1 MEIVADIVAGL
12 GLFFIGVR
20 SIGTHM
26 KQMTGARFRRWVA
39 WATGHHLSAA
49 LVGTA
54 AGIVTQSSN
63 AVTFISVSLVTS
75 GIITPARALPILA
88 WANVGTALLVFVA
101 TLDIHIAV
109 LFLLGVVG
117 FCYYF
122 GLNERERGRHLLGAL
137 YGVGMLFFGVWL
149 IKQGARPM
157 KDLESVRAFI
167 RVAAQS
173 QVLPFVAGL
182 LLTLV
187 IQSSST
193 MSAIAVTMAA
203 AGVLTL
209 DQTLM
214 IVLGSNVGSGLS
226 TFLLSGNLTGTG
238 RQLAFIQLAVKALGV
253 LILLPLLL
261 LAQAADARGSASVI
275 ARLGGSAAEQVAV
288 AFLIL
293 QVVSAVSAGMFSRV
307 LLTMAGRLFPPSLR
321 DVLSKP
327 HFIYEQALDEPETA
341 LDLVEQEQARVLVLL
356 PRLLDPLRAAEVDGT
371 PYQHQELLEACT
383 NVAGECAGFIDRL
396 MARAQS
402 HSALERVMSVR
413 ARNELLVH
421 MMEGCHD
428 FVDWLG
434 DDFPEPAARA
444 LRESLVEGLCTV
456 LLVLSDA
463 ADDGAHRGEHDYA
476 IALAL
481 TSDRASVMEGVR
493 AGFIGAERGLGP
505 DSQTRLLPAT
515 SVFERVIWLANRYA
529 IALDRQGASDQQ
541 VSQAAADRPLFP
553 VAAAPVSRVA

>member
-54 AGIVTQSSN
+54 AGVVTQSSN

-238 RQLAFIQLAVKALGV
+238 RQLAFIQLAVTALGV

>member
-1 MEIVADIVAGL
+1 LRECTPIVAQIKDPTLRDEYARQLAG
-12 GLFFIGVR
+12 
-20 SIGTHM
+20 
-26 KQMTGARFRRWVA
+26 WVG
-39 WATGHHLSAA
+39 WATGHHISAA
-49 LVGTA
+49 LVGTV

-75 GIITPARALPILA
+75 GMITPERALPVLA
-88 WANVGTALLVFVA
+88 WANVGTALLVFLA
-101 TLDIHIAV
+101 TLDIHVAV

-122 GLNERERGRHLLGAL
+122 GLNERERGRHLIGAL

-167 RVAAQS
+167 RFSAQS
-173 QVLPFVAGL
+173 QVLPFIAGL

-193 MSAIAVTMAA
+193 MSAIAVTMAV

-226 TFLLSGNLTGTG
+226 TFLLSGNLSGVG
-238 RQLAFIQLAVKALGV
+238 RQLAFVQFAIKSLGV
-253 LILLPLLL
+253 VLMLPVLL
-261 LAQAADARGSASVI
+261 LAQSAEARGGASVLT
-275 ARLGGSAAEQVAV
+275 RLGGTTGEQVAV

-293 QVVSAVSAGMFSRV
+293 QVVSALSAALLGRV
-307 LLTMAGRLFPPSLR
+307 LITIAGRLFPPSVG

-327 HFIYEQALDEPETA
+327 HFIYEQALDDPETA
-341 LDLVEQEQARVLVLL
+341 LDLVEKEQARVLGFL
-356 PRLLDPLRAAEVDGT
+356 PRLLDSLRLAEVDGT
-371 PYQHQELLEACT
+371 PFQHKELLAACR
-383 NVAGECAGFIDRL
+383 NVANECTGFIDRL
-396 MARAQS
+396 MSRTQS
-402 HSALERVMSVR
+402 HGALERVMSVR

-421 MMEGCHD
+421 MMDGCQD
-428 FVDWLG
+428 FVDWLE
-434 DDFPEPAARA
+434 DEFPEPAARA
-444 LRESLVEGLCTV
+444 LRASLVEGLCTV

-463 ADDGAHRGEHDYA
+463 VQDGDHDYA

-493 AGFIGAERGLGP
+493 ASFIGAEGGLGP
-505 DSQTRLLPAT
+505 ESQTRLLPAT

-529 IALDRQGASDQQ
+529 IALERQS
-541 VSQAAADRPLFP
+541 
-553 VAAAPVSRVA
+553 APAGERHAVGELATA

>member
-1 MEIVADIVAGL
+1 MEIVADIIAGL

-49 LVGTA
+49 LVGTT

-75 GIITPARALPILA
+75 GMITPERALPILA
-88 WANVGTALLVFVA
+88 WANVGTALLVFLA

-109 LFLLGVVG
+109 LLLLGVVG
-117 FCYYF
+117 FCQYF

-157 KDLESVRAFI
+157 KDLESVQAFI
-167 RVAAQS
+167 RIAAQS

-253 LILLPLLL
+253 VILLPLFL

-293 QVVSAVSAGMFSRV
+293 QVVSAVSAGVFSRV

-421 MMEGCHD
+421 LMEGCHD

-444 LRESLVEGLCTV
+444 LRESIVEGLCTV

-463 ADDGAHRGEHDYA
+463 AHDGAHRGEHDYA

-493 AGFIGAERGLGP
+493 AGFIGAERGLGS
-505 DSQTRLLPAT
+505 DSQARLLPAT

-541 VSQAAADRPLFP
+541 VSQAAADGPLFT
-553 VAAAPVSRVA
+553 VAAPVSRVA

>member
-26 KQMTGARFRRWVA
+26 KQMAGARFRRWVA
-39 WATGHHLSAA
+39 WATGHQISAA
-49 LVGTA
+49 LVGTT

-75 GIITPARALPILA
+75 GMITPERALPILA
-88 WANVGTALLVFVA
+88 WANVGTALLVFLA

-109 LFLLGVVG
+109 LFLLGAVG
-117 FCYYF
+117 FGYYF
-122 GLNERERGRHLLGAL
+122 GLNERERARHLIGAL
-137 YGVGMLFFGVWL
+137 FGVGMLFFGVWL

-167 RVAAQS
+167 RFSAQS
-173 QVLPFVAGL
+173 QALPFVAGL

-187 IQSSST
+187 IQSAST

-214 IVLGSNVGSGLS
+214 IVLGSNIGSGLS
-226 TFLLSGNLTGTG
+226 TLLLSGNLTGIG
-238 RQLAFIQLAVKALGV
+238 RQLAFVQLATKVLGV
-253 LILLPLLL
+253 VLLMPMLL
-261 LAQAADARGSASVI
+261 LAQAAEARGGVSVL
-275 ARLGGSAAEQVAV
+275 ARLGGNIAEQVAV

-293 QVVSAVSAGMFSRV
+293 QVVSAVSAGLLSRV
-307 LLTMAGRLFPPSLR
+307 LIALAGRLYPPSVR

-341 LDLVEQEQARVLVLL
+341 LDLVEQEQSRLLGFL
-356 PRLLDPLRAAEVDGT
+356 PRLLDPLRTAEVDGT
-371 PYQHQELLEACT
+371 PFQHKELLAACT
-383 NVAGECAGFIDRL
+383 NVASECAGFIDRL
-396 MARAQS
+396 MSRAQS
-402 HSALERVMSVR
+402 HGALERVMSVR

-421 MMEGCHD
+421 MMDGCHD
-428 FVDWLG
+428 FVGWLAE
-434 DDFPEPAARA
+434 DFPEPPARA

-463 ADDGAHRGEHDYA
+463 VQDGEHDYA

-481 TSDRASVMEGVR
+481 TSDRASVMEGIR

-505 DSQTRLLPAT
+505 ESQARLLSAT
-515 SVFERVIWLANRYA
+515 SVFERVIWLANRYV
-529 IALDRQGASDQQ
+529 IALDRQ
-541 VSQAAADRPLFP
+541 VSQPRPSLQLTRA
-553 VAAAPVSRVA
+553 V

>member
-26 KQMTGARFRRWVA
+26 KQMAGARFRRWVA
-39 WATGHHLSAA
+39 WATGHQISAA
-49 LVGTA
+49 LVGTT

-75 GIITPARALPILA
+75 GMITPERALPILA
-88 WANVGTALLVFVA
+88 WANVGTALLVFLA

-109 LFLLGVVG
+109 LFLLGAVG
-117 FCYYF
+117 FGYYF
-122 GLNERERGRHLLGAL
+122 GLNERERARHLIGAL
-137 YGVGMLFFGVWL
+137 FGVGMLFFGVWL

-167 RVAAQS
+167 RFSAQS
-173 QVLPFVAGL
+173 QALPFVAGL

-187 IQSSST
+187 IQSAST

-214 IVLGSNVGSGLS
+214 IVLGSNIGSGLS
-226 TFLLSGNLTGTG
+226 TLLLSGNLTGIG
-238 RQLAFIQLAVKALGV
+238 RQLAFVQLATKVLGV
-253 LILLPLLL
+253 VLLLPMLL
-261 LAQAADARGSASVI
+261 LAQAAEARGGVSVL
-275 ARLGGSAAEQVAV
+275 ARLGGNMAEQVAV

-293 QVVSAVSAGMFSRV
+293 QVVSAVSAGLLSRV
-307 LLTMAGRLFPPSLR
+307 LIALAGRLYPPSVR

-327 HFIYEQALDEPETA
+327 YFIYEQALDEPETA
-341 LDLVEQEQARVLVLL
+341 LDLVEQEQSRLLGFL
-356 PRLLDPLRAAEVDGT
+356 PRLLDPLRTAEVDGT
-371 PYQHQELLEACT
+371 PFQHKELLAACT
-383 NVAGECAGFIDRL
+383 NVASECAGFIDRL
-396 MARAQS
+396 MSRAQS
-402 HSALERVMSVR
+402 HGALERVMSVR

-421 MMEGCHD
+421 MMDGCHD
-428 FVDWLG
+428 FVGWLAE
-434 DDFPEPAARA
+434 DFPEPPARA

-463 ADDGAHRGEHDYA
+463 VQDGEHDYA

-481 TSDRASVMEGVR
+481 TSDRASVMEGIR

-505 DSQTRLLPAT
+505 ESQARLLSAT
-515 SVFERVIWLANRYA
+515 SVFERVIWLANRYV
-529 IALDRQGASDQQ
+529 IALDRQ
-541 VSQAAADRPLFP
+541 VSQPRPSLQLTRA
-553 VAAAPVSRVA
+553 V

>member
-238 RQLAFIQLAVKALGV
+238 RQLAFIQLAVTALGV

>member
-1 MEIVADIVAGL
+1 MEIVADIIAGL

-75 GIITPARALPILA
+75 GMIAPVRALPILA
-88 WANVGTALLVFVA
+88 WANVGTALLVFLA

-122 GLNERERGRHLLGAL
+122 GLNERERGRHLIGAL

-167 RVAAQS
+167 RFSAQS
-173 QVLPFVAGL
+173 QLLPFIAGL

-214 IVLGSNVGSGLS
+214 IVLGSNIGSGLS
-226 TFLLSGNLTGTG
+226 TFLLSGNLRGVG
-238 RQLAFIQLAVKALGV
+238 RQLAFVQFAIKSLGV
-253 LILLPLLL
+253 VLLLPVLL
-261 LAQAADARGSASVI
+261 LAQAAEARGGAPVLT
-275 ARLGGSAAEQVAV
+275 RLGGTTGEQVAV

-293 QVVSAVSAGMFSRV
+293 QVVSAVSAGLLSRV
-307 LLTMAGRLFPPSLR
+307 LMTIAGRLFPPSVG

-341 LDLVEQEQARVLVLL
+341 LDLVEREQGRLLAFL

-371 PYQHQELLEACT
+371 PYQHKELLAACT

-396 MARAQS
+396 MSRTQS
-402 HSALERVMSVR
+402 HHALERVMSVR

-421 MMEGCHD
+421 MMDGCHD
-428 FVDWLG
+428 FVDWLA
-434 DDFPEPAARA
+434 DEFPEPAARS

-463 ADDGAHRGEHDYA
+463 VQDGDHDYT

-529 IALDRQGASDQQ
+529 TALDRQGATAGGTHTAQSFA
-541 VSQAAADRPLFP
+541 SA
-553 VAAAPVSRVA
+553 

>member
-1 MEIVADIVAGL
+1 MEILADIVAGL

-20 SIGTHM
+20 SIGMHM
-26 KQMTGARFRRWVA
+26 KQMTGARFRRWIA
-39 WATGHHLSAA
+39 WATGHHVSAA

-75 GIITPARALPILA
+75 GMITLRRALPIVA
-88 WANVGTALLVFVA
+88 WANVGTALLVFLA

-109 LFLLGVVG
+109 LFLLGAVG
-117 FCYYF
+117 FCYHF
-122 GLNERERGRHLLGAL
+122 GLNERERGRHLIGAL

-149 IKQGARPM
+149 IKQGAQPM
-157 KDLESVRAFI
+157 KDLASVQAFI
-167 RVAAQS
+167 RFSAQS
-173 QVLPFVAGL
+173 QLLPFIAGL

-214 IVLGSNVGSGLS
+214 IVLGSNIGSGLS
-226 TFLLSGNLTGTG
+226 TLLLSGNLTGTG
-238 RQLAFIQLAVKALGV
+238 RQLAFVQLVIKSLGV
-253 LILLPLLL
+253 VLLLPVLL
-261 LAQAADARGSASVI
+261 LAQAADTRGGVSVL
-275 ARLGGSAAEQVAV
+275 ARLGSGMAEQVAV
-288 AFLIL
+288 AFLLL
-293 QVVSAVSAGMFSRV
+293 QVVSAVSAGLLSRV
-307 LLTMAGRLFPPSLR
+307 LITMAGRLFPPSVG

-341 LDLVEQEQARVLVLL
+341 LDLVEREQARLLAFL
-356 PRLLDPLRAAEVDGT
+356 PRLLDPLRADEVEGT
-371 PYQHQELLEACT
+371 PFQHTELLAACT
-383 NVAGECAGFIDRL
+383 NVAGDCTGFIDRL
-396 MARAQS
+396 MSRTPS
-402 HSALERVMSVR
+402 HGAMERVMSVR

-421 MMEGCHD
+421 MLDGCHD
-428 FVDWLG
+428 FVNWLG
-434 DDFPEPAARA
+434 DEFPEPSARA
-444 LRESLVEGLCTV
+444 LRTNLVEGLCTV

-463 ADDGAHRGEHDYA
+463 VQDGEHDYA

-505 DSQTRLLPAT
+505 ASQTRLLPAT

-529 IALDRQGASDQQ
+529 IALDRQGAL
-541 VSQAAADRPLFP
+541 AGARHP
-553 VAAAPVSRVA
+553 VGVLRATA

>member
-26 KQMTGARFRRWVA
+26 KQMAGARFRRWVA
-39 WATGHHLSAA
+39 WATGHQISAA
-49 LVGTA
+49 LVGTT

-75 GIITPARALPILA
+75 GMITPERALPILA
-88 WANVGTALLVFVA
+88 WANVGTALLVFLA

-109 LFLLGVVG
+109 LFLLGAVG
-117 FCYYF
+117 FGYYF
-122 GLNERERGRHLLGAL
+122 GLNERERARHLIGAL
-137 YGVGMLFFGVWL
+137 FGVGMLFFGVWL

-167 RVAAQS
+167 RFSAQS
-173 QVLPFVAGL
+173 QALPFVAGL

-187 IQSSST
+187 IQSAST

-214 IVLGSNVGSGLS
+214 IVLGSNIGSGLS
-226 TFLLSGNLTGTG
+226 TLLLSGNLTGIG
-238 RQLAFIQLAVKALGV
+238 RQLAFVQLATKVLGV
-253 LILLPLLL
+253 VLLLPMLL
-261 LAQAADARGSASVI
+261 LAQVAEARGGVSVL
-275 ARLGGSAAEQVAV
+275 ARLGSNMAEQVAV
-288 AFLIL
+288 VFLIL
-293 QVVSAVSAGMFSRV
+293 QVVSAVSAGLLSRV
-307 LLTMAGRLFPPSLR
+307 LIALAGRLYPPSVR

-341 LDLVEQEQARVLVLL
+341 LDLVEQEQARLLGFL
-356 PRLLDPLRAAEVDGT
+356 PRLLDPLRTAEVDGT
-371 PYQHQELLEACT
+371 PFQHKELLAACT
-383 NVAGECAGFIDRL
+383 NVASECAGFIDRL
-396 MARAQS
+396 MSRAQS
-402 HSALERVMSVR
+402 HGALERVMSVR

-421 MMEGCHD
+421 MMDGCHD
-428 FVDWLG
+428 FVGWLAE
-434 DDFPEPAARA
+434 DFPEPPARA

-463 ADDGAHRGEHDYA
+463 VQDGEHDYV

-481 TSDRASVMEGVR
+481 TSDRASVMEGIR

-505 DSQTRLLPAT
+505 ESQARLLSAT
-515 SVFERVIWLANRYA
+515 SVFERVIWLANRYV
-529 IALDRQGASDQQ
+529 IALDRQ
-541 VSQAAADRPLFP
+541 VSQPRPSLQL
-553 VAAAPVSRVA
+553 SRAV

>member
-26 KQMTGARFRRWVA
+26 KQMAGARFRRWVA
-39 WATGHHLSAA
+39 WATGHQISAA
-49 LVGTA
+49 LVGTT

-75 GIITPARALPILA
+75 GMITPERALPILA
-88 WANVGTALLVFVA
+88 WANVGTALLVFLA

-109 LFLLGVVG
+109 LFLLGAVG
-117 FCYYF
+117 FGYYF
-122 GLNERERGRHLLGAL
+122 GLNERERARHLIGAL
-137 YGVGMLFFGVWL
+137 FGVGMLFFGVWL

-167 RVAAQS
+167 RFSAQS
-173 QVLPFVAGL
+173 QALPFVAGL

-187 IQSSST
+187 IQSAST

-214 IVLGSNVGSGLS
+214 IVLGSNIGSGLS
-226 TFLLSGNLTGTG
+226 TLLLSGNLTGIG
-238 RQLAFIQLAVKALGV
+238 RQLAFVQLATKVLGV
-253 LILLPLLL
+253 VLLLPMLL
-261 LAQAADARGSASVI
+261 LAQAAEARGGVSAL
-275 ARLGGSAAEQVAV
+275 ARLGGNIAEQVAV

-293 QVVSAVSAGMFSRV
+293 QVVSAVSAGLLSRV
-307 LLTMAGRLFPPSLR
+307 LIALAGRLYPPSVR

-327 HFIYEQALDEPETA
+327 YFIYEQALDEPETA
-341 LDLVEQEQARVLVLL
+341 LDLVEQEQSRLLGFL
-356 PRLLDPLRAAEVDGT
+356 PRLLDPLRTAEVDGT
-371 PYQHQELLEACT
+371 PFQHKELLAACT
-383 NVAGECAGFIDRL
+383 NVASECAGFIDRL
-396 MARAQS
+396 MSRAQS
-402 HSALERVMSVR
+402 HGALERVMSVR

-421 MMEGCHD
+421 MMDGCHD
-428 FVDWLG
+428 FVGWLAE
-434 DDFPEPAARA
+434 DFPEPPARA

-463 ADDGAHRGEHDYA
+463 VQDGEHDYA

-481 TSDRASVMEGVR
+481 TSDRASVMEGIR

-505 DSQTRLLPAT
+505 ESQARLLSAT
-515 SVFERVIWLANRYA
+515 SVFERVIWLANRYV
-529 IALDRQGASDQQ
+529 IALDRQ
-541 VSQAAADRPLFP
+541 VSQPRPSLQLTRA
-553 VAAAPVSRVA
+553 V

>member
-26 KQMTGARFRRWVA
+26 KQMAGARFRRWVA
-39 WATGHHLSAA
+39 WATGHQISAA
-49 LVGTA
+49 LVGTT

-75 GIITPARALPILA
+75 GMITPERALPILA
-88 WANVGTALLVFVA
+88 WANVGTALLVFLA

-109 LFLLGVVG
+109 LFLLGAVG
-117 FCYYF
+117 FGYYF
-122 GLNERERGRHLLGAL
+122 GLNERERARHLIGAL
-137 YGVGMLFFGVWL
+137 FGVGMLFFGVWL

-167 RVAAQS
+167 RFSAQS
-173 QVLPFVAGL
+173 QALPFVAGL

-187 IQSSST
+187 IQSAST

-214 IVLGSNVGSGLS
+214 IVLGSNIGSGLS
-226 TFLLSGNLTGTG
+226 TLLLSGNLTGIG
-238 RQLAFIQLAVKALGV
+238 RQLAFVQLATKVLGV
-253 LILLPLLL
+253 VLLLPMLL
-261 LAQAADARGSASVI
+261 LAQAAEARGDVSVL
-275 ARLGGSAAEQVAV
+275 ARLGGNMAEQVAV

-293 QVVSAVSAGMFSRV
+293 QVVSAVSAGLLSRV
-307 LLTMAGRLFPPSLR
+307 LIALAGRLYPPSVR

-341 LDLVEQEQARVLVLL
+341 LDLVEQEQARLLGFL
-356 PRLLDPLRAAEVDGT
+356 PRLLDPLRTAEVDGT
-371 PYQHQELLEACT
+371 PFQHKELLAACT
-383 NVAGECAGFIDRL
+383 NVASECAGFIDRL
-396 MARAQS
+396 MSRAQS
-402 HSALERVMSVR
+402 HGALERVMSVR

-421 MMEGCHD
+421 MMDGCHD
-428 FVDWLG
+428 FVGWLAE
-434 DDFPEPAARA
+434 DFPEPPARA

-463 ADDGAHRGEHDYA
+463 VQDGEHDYA

-481 TSDRASVMEGVR
+481 TSDRASVMEGIR

-505 DSQTRLLPAT
+505 ESQARLLSAT
-515 SVFERVIWLANRYA
+515 SVFERVIWLANRYV
-529 IALDRQGASDQQ
+529 IALDRQ
-541 VSQAAADRPLFP
+541 VSQPRPSPQL
-553 VAAAPVSRVA
+553 SRAV

>member
-26 KQMTGARFRRWVA
+26 KQMAGARFRRWVA
-39 WATGHHLSAA
+39 WATGHQISAA
-49 LVGTA
+49 LVGTT

-75 GIITPARALPILA
+75 GMITPERALPILA
-88 WANVGTALLVFVA
+88 WANVGTALLVFLA

-109 LFLLGVVG
+109 LFLLGAVG
-117 FCYYF
+117 FGYYF
-122 GLNERERGRHLLGAL
+122 GLNERERARHLIGAL
-137 YGVGMLFFGVWL
+137 FGVGMLFFGVWL

-167 RVAAQS
+167 RFSAHS
-173 QVLPFVAGL
+173 QALPFVAGL

-187 IQSSST
+187 IQSAST

-214 IVLGSNVGSGLS
+214 IVLGSNIGSGLS
-226 TFLLSGNLTGTG
+226 TLLLSGNLTGIG
-238 RQLAFIQLAVKALGV
+238 RQLAFVQLATKVLGV
-253 LILLPLLL
+253 VLLLPMLL
-261 LAQAADARGSASVI
+261 LAQAAEARGGVSAL
-275 ARLGGSAAEQVAV
+275 ARLGGNMAEQVAV

-293 QVVSAVSAGMFSRV
+293 QVVSAVSAGLLSRV
-307 LLTMAGRLFPPSLR
+307 LIALAGRLYPPSVR

-341 LDLVEQEQARVLVLL
+341 LDLVEQEQARLLGFL
-356 PRLLDPLRAAEVDGT
+356 PRLLDPLRTAEVDGT
-371 PYQHQELLEACT
+371 PFQHKELLAACT
-383 NVAGECAGFIDRL
+383 NVASECAGFIDRL
-396 MARAQS
+396 MSRAQS
-402 HSALERVMSVR
+402 HGALERVMSVR

-421 MMEGCHD
+421 MMDGCHD
-428 FVDWLG
+428 FVGWLAE
-434 DDFPEPAARA
+434 DFPEPPARA

-463 ADDGAHRGEHDYA
+463 VQDGEHDYA

-481 TSDRASVMEGVR
+481 TSDRASVMEGIR

-505 DSQTRLLPAT
+505 ESQARLLSAT
-515 SVFERVIWLANRYA
+515 SVFERVIWLANRYV
-529 IALDRQGASDQQ
+529 IALDRQ
-541 VSQAAADRPLFP
+541 VSQPRPSLQLTRA
-553 VAAAPVSRVA
+553 V

>member
-1 MEIVADIVAGL
+1 
-12 GLFFIGVR
+12 
-20 SIGTHM
+20 
-26 KQMTGARFRRWVA
+26 
-39 WATGHHLSAA
+39 
-49 LVGTA
+49 
-54 AGIVTQSSN
+54 
-63 AVTFISVSLVTS
+63 
-75 GIITPARALPILA
+75 
-88 WANVGTALLVFVA
+88 VGTALLVFLA

-117 FCYYF
+117 FCYYI

-253 LILLPLLL
+253 VILLPLLL
-261 LAQAADARGSASVI
+261 LAQAADARGSVSVI

-293 QVVSAVSAGMFSRV
+293 QVVSAVSAGVFSRV
-307 LLTMAGRLFPPSLR
+307 LLTMAGRLFPPNLR

-413 ARNELLVH
+413 ARNEVLVH

>member
-253 LILLPLLL
+253 VILLPLFL

-293 QVVSAVSAGMFSRV
+293 QVVSAVSAGVFSRV

-356 PRLLDPLRAAEVDGT
+356 PRLLDPLRVAEVDGT

-553 VAAAPVSRVA
+553 AAAAPVSRVA

>member
-226 TFLLSGNLTGTG
+226 TFLLSGNLTGAG

-293 QVVSAVSAGMFSRV
+293 QVVSAVSAGVFSRV

-463 ADDGAHRGEHDYA
+463 ADDGVHRGEHDYA

>member
-1 MEIVADIVAGL
+1 MEIVADIIAGL

-20 SIGTHM
+20 NIGTHM
-26 KQMTGARFRRWVA
+26 KQMTGARFRGWVA
-39 WATGHHLSAA
+39 WATGHHFSAA

-75 GIITPARALPILA
+75 GMITPERALPVLA
-88 WANVGTALLVFVA
+88 WANVGTALLVFLA
-101 TLDIHIAV
+101 TLDIHVAV

-122 GLNERERGRHLLGAL
+122 GLNERERGRHLIGAL

-149 IKQGARPM
+149 IKQGAQPM

-167 RVAAQS
+167 RFSAQS
-173 QVLPFVAGL
+173 QLLPFVAGL

-226 TFLLSGNLTGTG
+226 TFLLSGTLTGIG
-238 RQLAFIQLAVKALGV
+238 RQLAFVQCAIKSLGV
-253 LILLPLLL
+253 VLLLPVLLL
-261 LAQAADARGSASVI
+261 VQAAEARGGASVL
-275 ARLGGSAAEQVAV
+275 ARLGGTTGEQVAV
-288 AFLIL
+288 AYLIL
-293 QVVSAVSAGMFSRV
+293 QVVSALSAGMLSRM
-307 LLTMAGRLFPPSLR
+307 LMTIAGRLFPPSVG

-341 LDLVEQEQARVLVLL
+341 LDLVEKEQARVLGFL
-356 PRLLDPLRAAEVDGT
+356 PRLLDALRMAEVDGT
-371 PYQHQELLEACT
+371 PFQHKELLAACT
-383 NVAGECAGFIDRL
+383 SVARECAGFIDQL
-396 MARAQS
+396 MSRTPS
-402 HSALERVMSVR
+402 HGTLERVMSVR

-421 MMEGCHD
+421 MMDGCHD
-428 FVDWLG
+428 FVDWLE

-444 LRESLVEGLCTV
+444 LQAGLVEGLCTV

-463 ADDGAHRGEHDYA
+463 VQDGDHDYA

-493 AGFIGAERGLGP
+493 AGFIGAEGGLGP
-505 DSQTRLLPAT
+505 ESQTRLLPAT
-515 SVFERVIWLANRYA
+515 SVFERVIWLANRYVL
-529 IALDRQGASDQQ
+529 ALDRQNAPTGARHA
-541 VSQAAADRPLFP
+541 VGELATA
-553 VAAAPVSRVA
+553 

>member
-1 MEIVADIVAGL
+1 MEIVADIIAGL

-20 SIGTHM
+20 GIGTHM

-39 WATGHHLSAA
+39 WATGHHVSAA

-54 AGIVTQSSN
+54 AGVVTQSSN

-75 GIITPARALPILA
+75 GMITPVRALPVLA
-88 WANVGTALLVFVA
+88 WANVGTALLVFLA

-109 LFLLGVVG
+109 LFLLGAVG

-122 GLNERERGRHLLGAL
+122 GLNERERGRHLIGAL

-167 RVAAQS
+167 RFSAQS
-173 QVLPFVAGL
+173 QLLPFVAGL

-214 IVLGSNVGSGLS
+214 IVLGSNIGSGLS
-226 TFLLSGNLTGTG
+226 TFLLSGNLTGVG
-238 RQLAFIQLAVKALGV
+238 RQLAFVQLAIKSLGV
-253 LILLPLLL
+253 VLLLPVLL
-261 LAQAADARGSASVI
+261 LAQAAEARGGVSVL
-275 ARLGGSAAEQVAV
+275 ARLGGTTAEQVAV
-288 AFLIL
+288 AFLML
-293 QVVSAVSAGMFSRV
+293 QVVSALSAGLLSRV
-307 LLTMAGRLFPPSLR
+307 LITMAGWLFPPSVG

-341 LDLVEQEQARVLVLL
+341 LDLVEREQARVLAFL

-371 PYQHQELLEACT
+371 PYQHKELLAACT
-383 NVAGECAGFIDRL
+383 NVVGECAGFIDRL
-396 MARAQS
+396 MSRTPS
-402 HSALERVMSVR
+402 HGALERVMSVR

-421 MMEGCHD
+421 MMDGCHD
-428 FVDWLG
+428 FVDWLE
-434 DDFPEPAARA
+434 DAFPEPAAHTLRA
-444 LRESLVEGLCTV
+444 SLVEGLCTV

-463 ADDGAHRGEHDYA
+463 VQDGDHDYA

-493 AGFIGAERGLGP
+493 AGFIGSERGLGSE
-505 DSQTRLLPAT
+505 SQTRLLPAT

-529 IALDRQGASDQQ
+529 IALDRQSAPAGGRHPVGALP
-541 VSQAAADRPLFP
+541 AA
-553 VAAAPVSRVA
+553 